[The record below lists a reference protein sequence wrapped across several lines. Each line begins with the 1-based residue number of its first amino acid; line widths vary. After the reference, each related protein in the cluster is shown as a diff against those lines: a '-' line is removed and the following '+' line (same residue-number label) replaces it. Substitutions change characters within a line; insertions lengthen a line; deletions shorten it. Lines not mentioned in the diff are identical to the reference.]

1 MDEENKLNEQQEETS
16 QEDEVQNKEQQTR
29 EENRKFAALRRQHE
43 EDVKKVKY
51 ETLTKATDENVFK
64 ELGID
69 SISDEYSEKLVNFY
83 KEGQKKEVENP
94 QTYAYKKANEW
105 KKEEENKQKSLK
117 EEEDKN
123 KEKIAEEVKSVKSKY
138 KKDLETILK
147 EEPLYEKY
155 FGNFVDSKKHNLL
168 NTLDTYYSLKDA
180 IIAEY
185 KAKLEQDK
193 QKEMAK
199 KQGDF
204 LKGEPSKFEDKPYTS
219 LSKEERI
226 SYLRSK
232 GLID

>member
-94 QTYAYKKANEW
+94 QTYAYKKAN
-105 KKEEENKQKSLK
+105 
-117 EEEDKN
+117 
-123 KEKIAEEVKSVKSKY
+123 
-138 KKDLETILK
+138 
-147 EEPLYEKY
+147 
-155 FGNFVDSKKHNLL
+155 
-168 NTLDTYYSLKDA
+168 
-180 IIAEY
+180 
-185 KAKLEQDK
+185 
-193 QKEMAK
+193 
-199 KQGDF
+199 
-204 LKGEPSKFEDKPYTS
+204 
-219 LSKEERI
+219 
-226 SYLRSK
+226 
-232 GLID
+232 